1 MPSPLNQSEKEFIRR
16 VFSETNTIKKT
27 QAITKISRNTI
38 RKVVR
43 EREEALTP
51 AMVKSNDEE
60 FQKKKQLWS
69 DSYSSVNELFSTSRF
84 NFFAGELPELYRLR
98 VQSLISVLKE
108 EFDVELIASLNF
120 KVELLAE
127 QLLTYKKYQLK
138 VVNMLRQSDDNYQS
152 VYKASPIQYAKAVC
166 GFETCANNAL
176 KMILRLLDDLEAH
189 GQRLRV
195 QKQVTTT
202 FKNGVVTH
210 EKVQNSVIA
219 T

>member
-16 VFSETNTIKKT
+16 VFSETKTIKKT
-27 QAITKISRNTI
+27 QAITKISRNSI

-43 EREEALTP
+43 EGEQILSP
-51 AMVKSNDEE
+51 AIVESNDEE
-60 FQKKKQLWS
+60 FQNKKQLWS
-69 DSYSSVNELFSTSRF
+69 DSYSSVNELFSISRF
-84 NFFAGELPELYRLR
+84 NFFAGELPAQYRLR

-138 VVNMLRQSDDNYQS
+138 VVHMLRQSDDNYQT
-152 VYKASPIQYAKAVC
+152 VYKASPIQYGKAVC

-195 QKQVTTT
+195 QKQVVTTIT
-202 FKNGVVTH
+202 NGVVSQ
-210 EKVQNSVIA
+210 EKIQNKVSN
-219 T
+219 